1 MLFRCSD
8 FSENSLR
15 SILVRMKYTQ
25 QMKHRLEVL
34 ERHLEEENPV
44 LLEVVKSFRQLD
56 RVGHK
61 MGFISPAESYATHVS
76 WWPLISVLGT
86 FSAGKSSFI
95 NYYLGV
101 KLQQTGN
108 QAVDDK
114 FTVVTYTQDEK
125 PRTIPGR
132 ALDADPRFPFFHI
145 SRDIEEV
152 EAGEGDR
159 IDSYLQLKTAPSEVL
174 RGKIIIDSPG
184 FDADQQ
190 RTATLRITDRMIDL
204 SDLVLIFFDARHPEP
219 GAMKDTLNHLV
230 EVARTRHDSNKFL
243 YILNQ
248 IDATAREDNPEEVV
262 AAWQRALSQQGL
274 TAGRFYR
281 IFNPDAAFPIEDE
294 ALRERFERKRVED
307 MGEIEDRIEQLEIE
321 RAYRIVGMLTHTAR
335 AIQERWVPQLKT
347 LGREWRNKVLFWDG
361 VMATSVLIAF
371 VALSLQQGGW
381 SGATLQLPSEM
392 TPLAWS
398 AVVVAAVLIHYG
410 VRSWCAGRIIHRISR
425 REDEKHSAEVEGMVS
440 AFTRN
445 TRPWMSIFHPFPVGW
460 NLFTRKKISQVLTV
474 SDHYV
479 QSLNDRF
486 TDPSGHAVTGQE
498 ETH

>member
-1 MLFRCSD
+1 
-8 FSENSLR
+8 
-15 SILVRMKYTQ
+15 MKYSQ
-25 QMKHRLEVL
+25 QMEHRIQVL
-34 ERHLEEENPV
+34 EQHLKEENPV
-44 LLEVVKSFRQLD
+44 LLDVVKSFRLLD
-56 RVGHK
+56 RVGHQ
-61 MGFISPAESYATHVS
+61 MGFISKDESYATHVS
-76 WWPLISVLGT
+76 WWPLISILGT

-114 FTVVTYTQDEK
+114 FTVVTFTKDNQS
-125 PRTIPGR
+125 RTIPGR

-159 IDSYLQLKTAPSEVL
+159 IDAYLQLKTAPSDVL

-219 GAMKDTLNHLV
+219 GAMKDTLHHLV
-230 EVARTRHDSNKFL
+230 EEARQRHDSNKFL

-248 IDATAREDNPEEVV
+248 IDVTAREDNPEEVV

-274 TAGRFYR
+274 TTGRFYR
-281 IFNPDAAFPIEDE
+281 IYNPDAAFPIEDE
-294 ALRERFERKRVED
+294 ALRDRFERKRVED
-307 MGEIEDRIEQLEIE
+307 MGEIQGRIEQLEIE

-335 AIQERWVPQLKT
+335 AIQERWVPKLRG
-347 LGREWRNKVLFWDG
+347 LGKEWRYKVLLWDG
-361 VMATSVLIAF
+361 VLAMAVMVALL
-371 VALSLQQGGW
+371 ALSLQQGWWQGL
-381 SGATLQLPSEM
+381 SLELPIELNMQIWAGLLLLSL
-392 TPLAWS
+392 LA
-398 AVVVAAVLIHYG
+398 HFG
-410 VRSWCAGRIIHRISR
+410 VRRWSAGRIIKRLR
-425 REDEKHSAEVEGMVS
+425 REGGEKLSSEVEGMVS
-440 AFTRN
+440 AFHKN
-445 TRPWMSIFHPFPVGW
+445 TRPWFSIFHPFPVGW
-460 NLFTRKKISQVLTV
+460 NLFSRRKINQVLTGA
-474 SDHYV
+474 DHYI

-486 TDPSGHAVTGQE
+486 TDPSGGGEGRDKAE
-498 ETH
+498 